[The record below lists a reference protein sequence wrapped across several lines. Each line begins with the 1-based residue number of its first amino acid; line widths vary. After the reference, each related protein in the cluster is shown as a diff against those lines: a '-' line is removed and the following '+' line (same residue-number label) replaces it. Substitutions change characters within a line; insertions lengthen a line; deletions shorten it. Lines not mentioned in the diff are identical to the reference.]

1 MKLNASNEGPTTHTQ
16 RVQFSTVKWTEGCT
30 REASLSFEDSRWSRK
45 ITISERIGLL
55 NGSRKSIN
63 EADKVVATTTLR
75 LLTYLSTLELLLIF
89 QFNRRY
95 FARGRVDYNT
105 WQDNPSTIER
115 WTSSVFN
122 YVAFGCNHARFEY
135 RPRIKQCRT
144 GWIALNLE
152 FDSTVTFSVHAR
164 NAQLDSPRDIRDIWQ
179 CERKK
184 QQRCIGRD
192 RLMYISYIK

>member
-135 RPRIKQCRT
+135 RSRIKQSSHWMNCFKLGVRLDCYVQCACT
-144 GWIALNLE
+144 QC
-152 FDSTVTFSVHAR
+152 TTRFSKR
-164 NAQLDSPRDIRDIWQ
+164 YSRYLT
-179 CERKK
+179 
-184 QQRCIGRD
+184 
-192 RLMYISYIK
+192 M